1 MAKDPCKYQL
11 PGSDVWMS
19 ELEFKKAL
27 VDGLLDQLVMES
39 GVSIPSLKGFS
50 PEPQRAESFK
60 LRGARG
66 AKMTED
72 ASLKSGQEKELV
84 LSETQKQAYEK
95 LSNEDK
101 KIVDEL
107 INDENYERS
116 IGAKEITEEGNLED
130 QINKSAISFEDSLNK
145 VLNISQAK
153 ETISEDTEVFTF
165 GNTKYD
171 INKAN
176 EIISQES
183 LPTVDVPVDV
193 LPKMSYSFVSVDE
206 STVNNADITKPV
218 IIAKTKDGL
227 LLIDGHHRVRK
238 AIQDNKP
245 IKAIVLDENQTAQVT
260 GQTGLDESI
269 GKTSIKEKSKSIAEN
284 IRNIKI
290 DTKGTAMSSLPG
302 LVEAW
307 NLSVEAAAKAVEVAG
322 ATADAIGKGIAAAE
336 KAFKESDFYKN
347 LKDRDEKLRYMNDL
361 RNGIQ
366 QTLEEDKPTGKQKKA
381 GKEFKGKVEEVTGV
395 KPSQRMVTMT
405 EANALKTRIRAEMA
419 AAKDATK
426 ALSETKQQVIDFAKG
441 ALPKESYTQK
451 EISQVLNAVK
461 RAKNEKSLNAAVDS
475 VMNLVEKKNEQT
487 RKRKA
492 SDIKKKIKDKRTLYT
507 KVNGKWKGKVSV
519 DAQNEFNEFIGQL
532 ADLDAMSMEEL
543 VEVEEIIN
551 GIVDNGKADFNRL
564 KAIQEDRKMRE
575 AADMLEELAGK
586 PDAILSDNEAVE
598 IFLDQAE
605 GGYVIID
612 GKMYNKSS
620 YAKSPYKN
628 KVNPEPIDGPV
639 KGYKA
644 KNLPEIKRILD
655 QKGTPLSRLKYNL
668 KRAAV
673 LDNMYGYLQKIG
685 KNASKTTEF
694 INKNIIE
701 PVQDYFIDSQVAFK
715 NRMDSYRKGLK
726 DIFGSEKA
734 ARNRLNEKSP
744 VNPLRTSREKG
755 VDVTNSMLVSLY
767 NVSRTENGMD
777 RLDKSGVDAQDLVDY
792 IESNEDLLD
801 YANFLVDQYNEMR
814 AEYEPTYIAVTGM
827 PFPEGYYYPTYSEA
841 NFDDDTLSLNDI
853 IDTQGNF
860 AALNAMAN
868 NLKRRTDKTG
878 KLNTSLGAEEVF
890 IDYVKN
896 MERAKALIPVAKAAN
911 QLFAQQNR
919 PYLVEKISP
928 EELADLQ
935 KQLAVIFTGKRPP
948 KVYGEQATNAFMN
961 YTVIGTLGFKLKSIP
976 TQLSSFVN
984 FWGQGIEDGISPIKV
999 ITAFPKNAVERE
1011 FLTEVVSSTYLKE
1024 RRQGTSLD
1032 LEVKRIL
1039 NTKNKTAAERQL
1051 AKIYESG
1058 MKLPGFADYL
1068 SNISPLGGGG
1078 SYAIAQ
1084 LRNELAKG
1092 LPLEEAKRN
1101 AFRKYVKGVEETQQP
1116 STEDYTSSF
1125 QRSTFGRMLSTY
1137 KTSQIG
1143 FARKIVKGFRTLG
1156 DSKATD
1162 KQKVQAYY
1170 DIIWYSVFSSILFNL
1185 VSNAGGR
1192 VLWGSEGDDE
1202 EFNEEARVIYDLT
1215 MDETQSV
1222 AQGFGIPGFILDQ
1235 AINHARQDD
1244 WKNNVPLIDFLLN
1257 ISEAGSSVFN
1267 RYVNDELYQYESN
1280 GEIFDAKISPEERL
1294 RFLEEMG
1301 LAAEGGGGYLEKVE
1315 QMYRDA
1321 SVWRRMS
1328 EKERNQLLKTAQVKN
1343 IVKQAEDFYE
1353 FSKGEKSF
1361 MDAFMG
1367 YEEDY
1372 FKSAK
1377 SRNKTDYLFKFFV
1390 GEDYIPN
1397 KKERNKSPEYIGKEM
1412 EPREIK
1418 ENEIPESEINN

>member
-39 GVSIPSLKGFS
+39 GISIPSLKGFS
-50 PEPQRAESFK
+50 PEPKRAESFK
-60 LRGARG
+60 LRRAKPD
-66 AKMTED
+66 KMTED
-72 ASLKSGQEKELV
+72 TSLKSSQVE
-84 LSETQKQAYEK
+84 
-95 LSNEDK
+95 
-101 KIVDEL
+101 
-107 INDENYERS
+107 
-116 IGAKEITEEGNLED
+116 EEG
-130 QINKSAISFEDSLNK
+130 
-145 VLNISQAK
+145 
-153 ETISEDTEVFTF
+153 EV
-165 GNTKYD
+165 
-171 INKAN
+171 
-176 EIISQES
+176 
-183 LPTVDVPVDV
+183 
-193 LPKMSYSFVSVDE
+193 
-206 STVNNADITKPV
+206 
-218 IIAKTKDGL
+218 
-227 LLIDGHHRVRK
+227 
-238 AIQDNKP
+238 
-245 IKAIVLDENQTAQVT
+245 
-260 GQTGLDESI
+260 
-269 GKTSIKEKSKSIAEN
+269 SKSYEDLAN
-284 IRNIKI
+284 KIRNIKI

-322 ATADAIGKGIAAAE
+322 ATADAISKGIAAAE

-347 LKDRDEKLRYMNDL
+347 LKDRDEKSRYMNDL

-366 QTLEEDKPTGKQKKA
+366 QTLEEKKPTGKQKQE
-381 GKEFKGKVEEVTGV
+381 GKEFKGKVEEATGV
-395 KPSQRMVTMT
+395 KPEKKMVTMS
-405 EANALKTRIRAEMA
+405 EAEALKTRIKAEMG

-426 ALSETKQQVIDFAKG
+426 ALTKIKEDVIKFAKET
-441 ALPKESYTQK
+441 LPKESYTQK
-451 EISQVLNAVK
+451 EINQVLNAVK
-461 RAKNEKSLNAAVDS
+461 KAKNEKSLNAAVDGL
-475 VMNLVEKKNEQT
+475 MNLVEKKNEQT
-487 RKRKA
+487 RKRKV
-492 SDIKKKIKDKRTLYT
+492 SDIKKRIKDKRTLYT
-507 KVNGKWKGKVSV
+507 KVNGKWKGKVTV

-532 ADLDAMSMEEL
+532 SELDSMSMEEL
-543 VEVEEIIN
+543 VEVEDIIN
-551 GIVDNGKADFNRL
+551 GIVENGKADFNRL
-564 KAIQEDRKMRE
+564 KAIQEDRKMRD
-575 AADMLEELAGK
+575 AADMLEELSMTQPSSTETMFFQTFDPEMVGEPEGG

-598 IFLDQAE
+598 TFLNEKE

-620 YAKSPYKN
+620 YAKSPYSN

-639 KGYKA
+639 KAYRS
-644 KNLPEIKRILD
+644 KNLPETRRILE
-655 QKGTPLSRLKYNL
+655 QNNTPLSKVKFNL
-668 KRAAV
+668 KRAAI

-685 KNASKTTEF
+685 RGTDKTAKF
-694 INKNIIE
+694 IDNNIIK
-701 PVQDYFIDSQVAFK
+701 PIQDYFIDSEIAFS

-744 VNPLRTSREKG
+744 INPLRESRKQG

-777 RLDKSGVDAQDLVDY
+777 RLEKSGVDAQDLVDY
-792 IESNEDLLD
+792 IEANEDLLD

-814 AEYEPTYIAVTGM
+814 AEYEPTYISVTGM

-853 IDTQGNF
+853 IDDQGNF

-868 NLKRRTDKTG
+868 NLKARTDKTG

-896 MERAKALIPVAKAAN
+896 MERAKALIPVARSAN

-919 PYLVEKISP
+919 PYLIEKISP

-935 KQLAVIFTGKRPP
+935 KQLAVLFTGKRPP
-948 KVYGEQATNAFMN
+948 KAYGEKFVNAFMN
-961 YTVIGTLGFKLKSIP
+961 ATVIGTLGFKLKSFP
-976 TQLSSFVN
+976 TQLTSFVN
-984 FWGQGIEDGISPIKV
+984 FWGQGIKDGINPFKV
-999 ITAFPKNAVERE
+999 MTAFPSNAVERQ
-1011 FLTEVVSSTYLKE
+1011 FLTEIASSTYLKE
-1024 RRQGTSLD
+1024 RREGKSLD

-1051 AKIYESG
+1051 AKLYESG
-1058 MKLPGFADYL
+1058 MKIPGFADYL

-1101 AFRKYVKGVEETQQP
+1101 AFRNYVDAVETTQQT
-1116 STEDYTSSF
+1116 SREDYISSF
-1125 QRSTFGRMLSTY
+1125 QRTTIGRLFSTY
-1137 KTSQIG
+1137 KSSQIG
-1143 FARKIVKGFRTLG
+1143 YARKIVQGFRTLG
-1156 DSKATD
+1156 DSKSTD
-1162 KQKVQAYY
+1162 KQKMNAYY
-1170 DIIWYSVFSSILFNL
+1170 DIIWYSVGSSILFSL

-1202 EFNEEARVIYDLT
+1202 EFNEELRVAYDLL
-1215 MDETQSV
+1215 MDQIQSV

-1235 AINHARQDD
+1235 AVNHARQDD
-1244 WKNNVPLIDFLLN
+1244 WKNNVPLIDFLGN
-1257 ISEAGSSVFN
+1257 IAGTASSAFN
-1267 RYVNDELYQYESN
+1267 RYVNDELYQYESDGQIN
-1280 GEIFDAKISPEERL
+1280 KSKISDEEKF
-1294 RFLEEMG
+1294 RFLKEIG
-1301 LAAEGGGGYLEKVE
+1301 FDVTGGPDHIEKVA

-1321 SVWRRMS
+1321 SIWRRMS
-1328 EKERNQLLKTAQVKN
+1328 EKERNQLLKTAQIKN

-1353 FSKGEKSF
+1353 YSKGDKSF

-1377 SRNKTDYLFKFFV
+1377 SKNKTDYIFKFLF

-1412 EPREIK
+1412 EPNEIK
-1418 ENEIPESEINN
+1418 ENEIPEEEINN

>member
-27 VDGLLDQLVMES
+27 VDGLLDQLVIDS

-50 PEPQRAESFK
+50 PEPQRAETFK

-72 ASLKSGQEKELV
+72 ASLKSEKVEEGAVSEKERF
-84 LSETQKQAYEK
+84 SQK
-95 LSNEDK
+95 LSNSELDALRTSIRNK
-101 KIVDEL
+101 FPDSYTSEVLDQVSEAIKTGESNLPFELDYLADGITLNDVAGILAQDEL
-107 INDENYERS
+107 FES
-116 IGAKEITEEGNLED
+116 AKEAKDFLRDRAISGDLLNAKREALEEGKVSRSYED
-130 QINKSAISFEDSLNK
+130 LANK
-145 VLNISQAK
+145 
-153 ETISEDTEVFTF
+153 
-165 GNTKYD
+165 
-171 INKAN
+171 
-176 EIISQES
+176 
-183 LPTVDVPVDV
+183 
-193 LPKMSYSFVSVDE
+193 
-206 STVNNADITKPV
+206 
-218 IIAKTKDGL
+218 
-227 LLIDGHHRVRK
+227 
-238 AIQDNKP
+238 
-245 IKAIVLDENQTAQVT
+245 
-260 GQTGLDESI
+260 
-269 GKTSIKEKSKSIAEN
+269 

-290 DTKGTAMSSLPG
+290 DTRGTAMSSLPG

-307 NLSVEAAAKAVEVAG
+307 NLAVEAAAKAVEVAG
-322 ATADAIGKGIAAAE
+322 ATADALQKGIAAAE
-336 KAFKESDFYKN
+336 KAFKESDFYKS
-347 LKDRDEKLRYMNDL
+347 LKDRDERLRYMNDL

-366 QTLEEDKPTGKQKKA
+366 QTLEEKKPTGKQKKA

-395 KPSQRMVTMT
+395 KPEQRMVTMT
-405 EANALKTRIRAEMA
+405 EANALKTRIKAEMA

-426 ALSETKQQVIDFAKG
+426 ALSEIKQQVIDFAKQT
-441 ALPKESYTQK
+441 LPKESYTQK
-451 EISQVLNAVK
+451 EISRVLNAVK
-461 RAKNEKSLNAAVDS
+461 KAKDEKSLNAAVDS
-475 VMNLVEKKNEQT
+475 VMGLVEKKNEQT
-487 RKRKA
+487 RKRKV

-519 DAQNEFNEFIGQL
+519 DSQNEFNEFIGQL
-532 ADLDAMSMEEL
+532 SDLDSMSMEEL

-564 KAIQEDRKMRE
+564 KAIQEDRKMRD

-598 IFLDQAE
+598 TFLDQAE

-655 QKGTPLSRLKYNL
+655 QKGTPLSKLRYNL
-668 KRAAV
+668 KRSVV

-685 KNASKTTEF
+685 KDAPKITEF

-715 NRMDSYRKGLK
+715 NRMDSYRKGIK

-744 VNPLRTSREKG
+744 VNPLRESRKQG
-755 VDVTNSMLVSLY
+755 VDVNNSMLVSMY
-767 NVSRTENGMD
+767 NVSRTENGME
-777 RLDKSGVDAQDLVDY
+777 RLEKSGVDAQDLVDY

-814 AEYEPTYIAVTGM
+814 AEYEPTYISVTGM

-841 NFDDDTLSLNDI
+841 NFDDDTLSISDI
-853 IDTQGNF
+853 IDDQGNF
-860 AALNAMAN
+860 GALNAMAN

-878 KLNTSLGAEEVF
+878 ELNTSLGAEEVF

-896 MERAKALIPVAKAAN
+896 MERAKALIPVARAAN

-919 PYLVEKISP
+919 PYLVEKINA

-961 YTVIGTLGFKLKSIP
+961 LTVIGTLGFKLKSIP
-976 TQLSSFVN
+976 TQLASFVN
-984 FWGQGIEDGISPIKV
+984 FWGQGIEDGINPLKV
-999 ITAFPKNAVERE
+999 ISSFPSNAVERQ
-1011 FLTEVVSSTYLKE
+1011 FLTEVASSPYLKE

-1039 NTKNKTAAERQL
+1039 NTKNKTAFERQL
-1051 AKIYESG
+1051 KKVYESG

-1092 LPLEEAKRN
+1092 LSLEEAKRN
-1101 AFRKYVKGVEETQQP
+1101 AFRKYVKAVEETQQP

-1156 DSKATD
+1156 DSNATD

-1170 DIIWYSVFSSILFNL
+1170 EIIYYSLFSSVLFSL
-1185 VSNAGGR
+1185 ISNAGGR
-1192 VLWGSEGDDE
+1192 VLFGPEGDDE
-1202 EFNEEARVIYDLT
+1202 EFNEEARVIYDLV
-1215 MDETQSV
+1215 MDQMQSV
-1222 AQGFGIPGFILDQ
+1222 AQGFGTPGFVLDQ

-1267 RYVNDELYQYESN
+1267 RYVNDELYQYESD

-1301 LAAEGGGGYLEKVE
+1301 LAAEGGDGYLEKVE

-1353 FSKGEKSF
+1353 YSKGNKSF

-1377 SRNKTDYLFKFFV
+1377 TRNKTDYIFKFFV

-1397 KKERNKSPEYIGKEM
+1397 KKERNKSPEYIGEEM

>member
-27 VDGLLDQLVMES
+27 VDGLLDQLVMDS

-50 PEPQRAESFK
+50 PEPKRAESFK

-72 ASLKSGQEKELV
+72 ASLKSGQVEEGAVSEKERFG
-84 LSETQKQAYEK
+84 QK
-95 LSNEDK
+95 LSNSELDALRTSIRNK
-101 KIVDEL
+101 FPDSYTSEVLDQVSEAIKTGESNLPFELDYLADGITLNDVAGILAQDEL
-107 INDENYERS
+107 FESTKE
-116 IGAKEITEEGNLED
+116 AKDFLRDRAISGDLLNAKREALEEGKVSRSYED
-130 QINKSAISFEDSLNK
+130 LANK
-145 VLNISQAK
+145 
-153 ETISEDTEVFTF
+153 
-165 GNTKYD
+165 
-171 INKAN
+171 
-176 EIISQES
+176 
-183 LPTVDVPVDV
+183 
-193 LPKMSYSFVSVDE
+193 
-206 STVNNADITKPV
+206 
-218 IIAKTKDGL
+218 
-227 LLIDGHHRVRK
+227 
-238 AIQDNKP
+238 
-245 IKAIVLDENQTAQVT
+245 
-260 GQTGLDESI
+260 
-269 GKTSIKEKSKSIAEN
+269 

-290 DTKGTAMSSLPG
+290 DTRGTAMSSLPG

-307 NLSVEAAAKAVEVAG
+307 NLAVEAAAKAVEVAG
-322 ATADAIGKGIAAAE
+322 ATADALQKGIAAAE
-336 KAFKESDFYKN
+336 KAFKESDFYKS
-347 LKDRDEKLRYMNDL
+347 LKDRDERLRYMNDL

-366 QTLEEDKPTGKQKKA
+366 QTLEEKKPTGKQKKA

-395 KPSQRMVTMT
+395 KPEQRMVTMT

-426 ALSETKQQVIDFAKG
+426 ALSETKQQVIDFAKQT
-441 ALPKESYTQK
+441 LPKESYTQK
-451 EISQVLNAVK
+451 EISRVLNAVK
-461 RAKNEKSLNAAVDS
+461 KAKDEKSLNAAVDS
-475 VMNLVEKKNEQT
+475 VMGLVEKKNEQT
-487 RKRKA
+487 RKKKV

-519 DAQNEFNEFIGQL
+519 DSQNEFNEFIGEL
-532 ADLDAMSMEEL
+532 SDLDSMSMEEL

-551 GIVDNGKADFNRL
+551 GIVENGKADFNRL
-564 KAIQEDRKMRE
+564 KAIQEDRKMRD

-598 IFLDQAE
+598 NFLDQAE

-639 KGYKA
+639 KAYRS
-644 KNLPEIKRILD
+644 KNLPEIKRILE
-655 QKGTPLSRLKYNL
+655 QKNTSLSKAKFNL
-668 KRAAV
+668 KRAAI

-685 KNASKTTEF
+685 KDAAKTTEF
-694 INKNIIE
+694 INNNIVKPI
-701 PVQDYFIDSQVAFK
+701 QDYFIDSEIAFS

-767 NVSRTENGMD
+767 NVSRTENGME
-777 RLDKSGVDAQDLVDY
+777 RLEKSGVDAQDLVDY
-792 IESNEDLLD
+792 IEANEDLLD

-814 AEYEPTYIAVTGM
+814 AEYEPTYISVTGM

-853 IDTQGNF
+853 IDDQGNF

-878 KLNTSLGAEEVF
+878 KLNTSLSAEEVF

-919 PYLVEKISP
+919 PYLIEKISP

-935 KQLAVIFTGKRPP
+935 KQLAVLFTGKRPP
-948 KVYGEQATNAFMN
+948 KAYGEKFINNFMN
-961 YTVIGTLGFKLKSIP
+961 FTVVGTLGFKLKSFP
-976 TQLSSFVN
+976 TQLTSFVN
-984 FWGQGIEDGISPIKV
+984 FWGQGIKDGINPFKV
-999 ITAFPKNAVERE
+999 MTAFPSNATERE
-1011 FLTEVVSSTYLKE
+1011 FLTEIASSTYLKE
-1024 RRQGTSLD
+1024 RREGKSLD

-1039 NTKNKTAAERQL
+1039 NTKNKTAVERQV

-1058 MKLPGFADYL
+1058 MKIPGLADYM

-1092 LPLEEAKRN
+1092 LPLEEAKKN
-1101 AFRKYVKGVEETQQP
+1101 AFRNYVEAVETTQQT
-1116 STEDYTSSF
+1116 SREDYISSF
-1125 QRSTFGRMLSTY
+1125 QRTTIGRLFSTY

-1143 FARKIVKGFRTLG
+1143 FARKIVQGFRTLG

-1162 KQKVQAYY
+1162 KQKMNAYY
-1170 DIIWYSVFSSILFNL
+1170 DIIWYSVGSSILFSL

-1202 EFNEEARVIYDLT
+1202 EFNEELRVAYDLA
-1215 MDETQSV
+1215 MDQFQSV
-1222 AQGFGIPGFILDQ
+1222 AQGFGVPGFILDQ
-1235 AINHARQDD
+1235 AINHSRQDD
-1244 WKNNVPLIDFLLN
+1244 WKNNIPLLSFLLTAAE
-1257 ISEAGSSVFN
+1257 SGSSIFN
-1267 RYVNDELYQYESN
+1267 RYVNDELYQYEKD

-1301 LAAEGGGGYLEKVE
+1301 LAAEGGDGYLEKVE

-1328 EKERNQLLKTAQVKN
+1328 EKERNQLLKTTQVKN
-1343 IVKQAEDFYE
+1343 IVKQAEDFYK

-1377 SRNKTDYLFKFFV
+1377 SKNKTDYIFKALF

-1397 KKERNKSPEYIGKEM
+1397 KKERNKSPEYIGEEM

>member
-27 VDGLLDQLVMES
+27 VDGLLDQLVMDS

-50 PEPQRAESFK
+50 PEPKRAESFK

-72 ASLKSGQEKELV
+72 ASLKSGQVEEGAVSEKERFG
-84 LSETQKQAYEK
+84 QK
-95 LSNEDK
+95 LSNSELDALRTSIRNK
-101 KIVDEL
+101 FPDSYTSEVLDQVSEAIKTGESNLPFELDYLADGITLNDVAGILAQDEL
-107 INDENYERS
+107 FES
-116 IGAKEITEEGNLED
+116 AKEAKDFLRDRAISGDLLNAKREALEEGKVSRSYED
-130 QINKSAISFEDSLNK
+130 LANK
-145 VLNISQAK
+145 
-153 ETISEDTEVFTF
+153 
-165 GNTKYD
+165 
-171 INKAN
+171 
-176 EIISQES
+176 
-183 LPTVDVPVDV
+183 
-193 LPKMSYSFVSVDE
+193 
-206 STVNNADITKPV
+206 
-218 IIAKTKDGL
+218 
-227 LLIDGHHRVRK
+227 
-238 AIQDNKP
+238 
-245 IKAIVLDENQTAQVT
+245 
-260 GQTGLDESI
+260 
-269 GKTSIKEKSKSIAEN
+269 

-290 DTKGTAMSSLPG
+290 DTRGTAMSSLPG

-322 ATADAIGKGIAAAE
+322 ATADALQKGIAAAE
-336 KAFKESDFYKN
+336 KAFKESDFYKS
-347 LKDRDEKLRYMNDL
+347 LKDRDERLRYMNDL

-366 QTLEEDKPTGKQKKA
+366 QTLEENKPTGKQKKA

-395 KPSQRMVTMT
+395 KPEQRMVTMT

-426 ALSETKQQVIDFAKG
+426 ALSETKQQVIDFAKQT
-441 ALPKESYTQK
+441 LPKESYTQK
-451 EISQVLNAVK
+451 EISRVLNAVK
-461 RAKNEKSLNAAVDS
+461 KAKDEKSLNAAVDS
-475 VMNLVEKKNEQT
+475 VMGLVEKKNEQT
-487 RKRKA
+487 RKRKV

-519 DAQNEFNEFIGQL
+519 DSQNEFNEFIGQL
-532 ADLDAMSMEEL
+532 SDLDSMSMEEL

-551 GIVDNGKADFNRL
+551 GIVENGKADFNRL
-564 KAIQEDRKMRE
+564 KAIQEDRKMRD

-598 IFLDQAE
+598 TFLDQAE

-639 KGYKA
+639 KAYRS
-644 KNLPEIKRILD
+644 KNLPEIKRILE
-655 QKGTPLSRLKYNL
+655 QKNTSLSKAKFNL
-668 KRAAV
+668 KRAAI

-685 KNASKTTEF
+685 KDAAKTTEF
-694 INKNIIE
+694 INNNIVKPI
-701 PVQDYFIDSQVAFK
+701 QDYFIDSEIAFS

-767 NVSRTENGMD
+767 NVSRTENGME
-777 RLDKSGVDAQDLVDY
+777 RLEKSGVDAQDLVDY
-792 IESNEDLLD
+792 IEANEDLLD

-814 AEYEPTYIAVTGM
+814 AEYEPTYISVTGM

-853 IDTQGNF
+853 IDDQGNF

-868 NLKRRTDKTG
+868 NLKARTDKTG

-896 MERAKALIPVAKAAN
+896 MERAKALIPVARAAN

-919 PYLVEKISP
+919 PYLIEKISP

-935 KQLAVIFTGKRPP
+935 KQLAVLFTGKRPP
-948 KVYGEQATNAFMN
+948 KAYGEKFVNAFMN
-961 YTVIGTLGFKLKSIP
+961 VTVIGTLGFKFKSLP
-976 TQLSSFVN
+976 TQLTSFVN
-984 FWGQGIEDGISPIKV
+984 FWGQGIKDGINPFKV
-999 ITAFPKNAVERE
+999 MTAFPSNAVERE
-1011 FLTEVVSSTYLKE
+1011 FLTEIAFSTYLKE
-1024 RRQGTSLD
+1024 RRQGKSLD

-1039 NTKNKTAAERQL
+1039 NTKNKTAVERQT
-1051 AKIYESG
+1051 AKLYESG
-1058 MKLPGFADYL
+1058 MKIPGFADYL

-1101 AFRKYVKGVEETQQP
+1101 AFRNYVDAVETTQQT
-1116 STEDYTSSF
+1116 SREDYISSF
-1125 QRSTFGRMLSTY
+1125 QRTTIGRLFSTFKS
-1137 KTSQIG
+1137 SQIG
-1143 FARKIVKGFRTLG
+1143 YARKIVQGFRTLG
-1156 DSKATD
+1156 NPKATD
-1162 KQKVQAYY
+1162 KQKMNAYY
-1170 DIIWYSVFSSILFNL
+1170 DIIWYSIGSSILFSL

-1202 EFNEEARVIYDLT
+1202 EFNEELRVAYDLL
-1215 MDETQSV
+1215 MDQIQSV

-1235 AINHARQDD
+1235 AVNHARQDD
-1244 WKNNVPLIDFLLN
+1244 WKNNVPLLSFILTAAE
-1257 ISEAGSSVFN
+1257 SGSSIFN
-1267 RYVNDELYQYESN
+1267 RYVNDELYQYEKD

-1294 RFLEEMG
+1294 RFLKEMG
-1301 LAAEGGGGYLEKVE
+1301 LAAEGGDGYLEKVE

-1321 SVWRRMS
+1321 SIWRRMS
-1328 EKERNQLLKTAQVKN
+1328 EKERNQLLKTAQIKN

-1353 FSKGEKSF
+1353 FSKGDKSF

-1377 SRNKTDYLFKFFV
+1377 SKNKTDYIFKFLF

-1412 EPREIK
+1412 ESNEIK
-1418 ENEIPESEINN
+1418 KNEIPEEEINN